1 MKYLFDDGDGDG
13 EDGGVGG
20 DEDEDEDEDDDED
33 EEEDDAMDD
42 VHDDVDDDYHD
53 LMKTRERCVAL
64 SRSIAETLGSEFSS
78 GRRFLGLTK
87 HLQNRKMWK
96 CPSQQMMP
104 KTLEE
109 KEPPLKT
116 G

>member
-1 MKYLFDDGDGDG
+1 
-13 EDGGVGG
+13 
-20 DEDEDEDEDDDED
+20 
-33 EEEDDAMDD
+33 MDD

-64 SRSIAETLGSEFSS
+64 SRFIAESLGSEFSS

-96 CPSQQMMP
+96 CPSQQMRP
-104 KTLEE
+104 KTRGR
-109 KEPPLKT
+109 KGTPPLKT